1 MVVHYKNP
9 WEHTTRSGLV
19 PAGDHKLYISTS
31 GPSRSPGTP
40 VLIYFT
46 GGGAPV
52 PLHVRLQRLLSE
64 VVRVYF
70 YDRSGYDQ
78 SERIAGSGVV
88 TARDNARELYT
99 LLTEGVKVEPP
110 YILVAHSYGGII
122 AREFLEIC
130 TKEYQKRGGQACDPV
145 AGMILAES
153 ATELMYQLF
162 SHIPPPDLERLSEG
176 IDYAKLTHAREESG
190 LTKSE
195 WERAM
200 EAIQRTVPGAQRED
214 NHSSGR
220 ELAKLRQFERQIL
233 GDNPLSVIRCDMTKD
248 FRVLYDA
255 GVKKGQGTGEERAKA
270 KEFIETLELF
280 DDELRFTQTRLSNS
294 SRYRTFLEYGHDGV
308 LRKPEIIVD
317 EVKWI
322 LQSMHRRAEE

>member
-19 PAGDHKLYISTS
+19 PAGDHNLYISIS
-31 GPSRSPGTP
+31 GPSRSPGSP

-52 PLHVRLQRLLSE
+52 ALHVRLQRLLSE
-64 VVRVYF
+64 VIRVCF

-78 SERIAGSGVV
+78 SEGIPGSKVV

-99 LLTEGVKVEPP
+99 LLTEGVKVKPP

-122 AREFLEIC
+122 AREFLELC
-130 TKEYQKRGGQACDPV
+130 LKEHGPPGEQGCDPV
-145 AGMILAES
+145 QGIVLAET

-162 SHIPPPDLERLSEG
+162 PHIPPPALEKISQG
-176 IDYAKLTHAREESG
+176 VDYAEITHAREESG
-190 LTKSE
+190 LTTSE
-195 WERAM
+195 WEKAM

-214 NHSSGR
+214 NHASGR
-220 ELAKLRQFERQIL
+220 ELAKLRQFERQVL

-248 FRVLYDA
+248 FRVLYKA
-255 GVKKGQGTGEERAKA
+255 GAERGQGTDEERVKA
-270 KEFIETLELF
+270 KEFIETLKLF
-280 DDELRFTQTRLSNS
+280 DDEMRFSQTRLSAS

-322 LQSMHRRAEE
+322 LQSIHRRAEE